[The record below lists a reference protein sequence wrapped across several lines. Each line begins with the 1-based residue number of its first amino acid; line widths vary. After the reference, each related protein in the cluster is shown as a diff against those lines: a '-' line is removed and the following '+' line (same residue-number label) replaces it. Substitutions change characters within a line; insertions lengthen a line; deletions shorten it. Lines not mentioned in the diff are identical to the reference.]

1 MPPPFAHKELTEAQK
16 QTIRRRVEQGA
27 KYETHGPIHNVS
39 RPCVPDVARVANPID
54 AFIQARLAQDGMKPS
69 PEADR
74 RMLIRFT
81 ARCDSIRY
89 GFFMATLLFSC

>member
-1 MPPPFAHKELTEAQK
+1 
-16 QTIRRRVEQGA
+16 
-27 KYETHGPIHNVS
+27 VS
-39 RPCVPDVARVANPID
+39 RPRVPDVARVANPID

-81 ARCDSIRY
+81 ARCDSI
-89 GFFMATLLFSC
+89 